1 MLFLFLVSR
10 SGQPHVVLR
19 IKILIRIHQ
28 GILII
33 VIIINIPTLG
43 FFLIIHLTDEINTNV
58 HVDTFSKIFLKQ
70 GRNVDNVMTAD
81 SRGQCRADK
90 NILV

>member
-10 SGQPHVVLR
+10 AATCCSMDQNINTYSPRDSHYSYHYKHSNSGV
-19 IKILIRIHQ
+19 
-28 GILII
+28 
-33 VIIINIPTLG
+33 
-43 FFLIIHLTDEINTNV
+43 FLVIHLTDEINTNV
-58 HVDTFSKIFLKQ
+58 HVDNFSKIFLKQ

-81 SRGQCRADK
+81 SRGRCRADK